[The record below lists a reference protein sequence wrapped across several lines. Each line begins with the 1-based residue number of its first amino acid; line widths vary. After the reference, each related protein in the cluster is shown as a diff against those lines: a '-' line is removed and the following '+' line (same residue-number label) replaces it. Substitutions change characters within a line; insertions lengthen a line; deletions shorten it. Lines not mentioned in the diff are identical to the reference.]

1 MNKQENAR
9 EEKEI
14 ACSELF
20 LIFKLIFLSMRAHH
34 SEDYV
39 SWLKL

>member
-1 MNKQENAR
+1 MNKPENTR
-9 EEKEI
+9 GEKET

-20 LIFKLIFLSMRAHH
+20 LIFKLIFLSMRANH

-39 SWLKL
+39 SRLKL